1 MPLILEAME
10 TASTK
15 ETDSGNGA
23 SSDPALMPYVTATAA
38 EIAYAEKLRREIE
51 QRYLNHPTQRGTPSY
66 VGAD

>member
-1 MPLILEAME
+1 VE

-23 SSDPALMPYVTATAA
+23 SSDPALTPYVTATAA
-38 EIAYAEKLRREIE
+38 EIAYAEKLRRQIE
-51 QRYLNHPTQRGTPSY
+51 QRYLNPLMQRGRYSY